1 MVEKKEFVILFI
13 KKNISE
19 VVTEFIPHRVV
30 EGIYDK
36 ENNWF
41 NDTKDAIPY
50 LHIDKL
56 KCHMD
61 LYCLMH
67 LIHLVA

>member
-13 KKNISE
+13 KKKISE
-19 VVTEFIPHRVV
+19 AITEFIPDRVV

-41 NDTKDAIPY
+41 NDTKTGIP
-50 LHIDKL
+50 DL
-56 KCHMD
+56 KKP
-61 LYCLMH
+61 
-67 LIHLVA
+67 